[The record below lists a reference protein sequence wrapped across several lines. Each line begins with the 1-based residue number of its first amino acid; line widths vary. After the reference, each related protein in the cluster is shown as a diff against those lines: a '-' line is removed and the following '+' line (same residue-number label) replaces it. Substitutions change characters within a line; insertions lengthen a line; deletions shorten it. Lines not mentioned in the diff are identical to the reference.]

1 MMKTTFYARAGAT
14 AIAALALCTT
24 AEAAKVAP
32 IVDLSP
38 GTTKPDQAKP
48 IPAQPPANQAV
59 MGLDERTVEFGG
71 GALALLALAGGAW
84 ALSRRRRRRDE
95 LAQDEVQTEAAMPTE
110 PEFPA
115 QDLIRREP
123 TVMEDR
129 SAFAWGNAP
138 QTAPEPLV
146 LTNAHRSDETWVER
160 AYRGPSPE
168 NPSQSLRKR
177 LKRAAFFDKRE
188 REIAAG
194 AAAPV
199 DADAGLPECAVELA
213 EERQLEAA

>member
-24 AEAAKVAP
+24 AEAAKVDP
-32 IVDLSP
+32 IIDLSP

-48 IPAQPPANQAV
+48 IAAQPPANQAA

-95 LAQDEVQTEAAMPTE
+95 LSQDEVRTEAAIPAE
-110 PEFPA
+110 PEFAA
-115 QDLIRREP
+115 QDRIRREP
-123 TVMEDR
+123 AAMEDR
-129 SAFAWGNAP
+129 SAFAWADAP
-138 QTAPEPLV
+138 HTASDPLV

-188 REIAAG
+188 RETAAG

-199 DADAGLPECAVELA
+199 DADAGLPERALELA
-213 EERQLEAA
+213 DRRELEAA